1 MRDSFE
7 VRMKGALYRGKNEYK
22 IGSGVKG
29 DWNLVGRV
37 RGQIERWI

>member
-7 VRMKGALYRGKNEYK
+7 VRMKEALYREKNEYN

-37 RGQIERWI
+37 GGQIERWV